1 MDHTALIKSLPPEVK
16 ARLNARSDIAGLK
29 HLALYL
35 LTLMLSSAGV
45 VAQIPL
51 WPLLMIPQGILLVF
65 LFTLSHECTHQTP
78 FATPWLSEACG
89 HAIAPLLGLP
99 FIWFR
104 YFHLAHH
111 RHTNDPARDPEIA
124 AQPRPQTRADW
135 LLYLSGW
142 PYWRGMAGTLWDNT
156 RGHISAPYL
165 PARRHRAMRVEA
177 RIILGLYA
185 LGALSLLWSP
195 LILWLWLIPVLIA
208 QPALRAYL
216 LAEHGLCPPVADMLE
231 NSRTTYTSRAM
242 RALAWN
248 MPYHA
253 EHHSLPQV
261 PFHHLPALHRLT
273 QAHLKSTSQ
282 GYVEFSADYLQSLA
296 PRER

>member
-1 MDHTALIKSLPPEVK
+1 MTPRAPDQPWRMDHTALIRSLSPDTK
-16 ARLNARSDIAGLK
+16 ARLNARSDLAGLK

-35 LTLMLSSAGV
+35 LALTLTSAGII
-45 VAQIPL
+45 AQIPL

-78 FATPWLSEACG
+78 FATPWLNEACG

-111 RHTNDPARDPEIA
+111 RYTNDPTRDPEIA
-124 AQPRPQTRADW
+124 
-135 LLYLSGW
+135 
-142 PYWRGMAGTLWDNT
+142 
-156 RGHISAPYL
+156 
-165 PARRHRAMRVEA
+165 
-177 RIILGLYA
+177 
-185 LGALSLLWSP
+185 
-195 LILWLWLIPVLIA
+195 A

-216 LAEHGLCPPVADMLE
+216 LAEHGLRPPVADMFE
-231 NSRTTYTSRAM
+231 NSRTTYTSRAI

-261 PFHHLPALHRLT
+261 PFHQLPALHDLT
-273 QAHLKSTSQ
+273 RPHLKSTSQ
-282 GYVEFSADYLQSLA
+282 GYVEFSADYLRSLD